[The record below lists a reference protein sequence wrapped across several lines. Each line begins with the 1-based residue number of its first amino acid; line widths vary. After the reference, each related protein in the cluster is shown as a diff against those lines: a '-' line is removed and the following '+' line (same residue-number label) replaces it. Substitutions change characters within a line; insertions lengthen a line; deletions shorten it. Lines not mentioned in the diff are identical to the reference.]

1 MLSTETIA
9 TVAGLAE
16 AAGVPETVIW
26 RWIRTGRLPAPCPLP
41 NGRDPTASPW
51 RQSSRPAH
59 WGRRGGC

>member
-26 RWIRTGRLPAPCPLP
+26 RWIRTGRLPAPL
-41 NGRDPTASPW
+41 PTAKRTRSYRFPMEAVEQA
-51 RQSSRPAH
+51 RR